1 MEKNYFND
9 LCQIYSTKK
18 FDYEL
23 FIQLENLKPNV
34 INTSKKYLLNFLI
47 DDKDKKGTVK
57 SFNEFWFNKEQTDN
71 YDLIIKYLDFNI
83 QLIQSNNIF
92 FKPKILLEIFQ
103 NTLIENEYMRKKNEE
118 SKRKN
123 KEEIKLIKEK
133 NDNYEKYIKDKIN
146 EEREKIYDSNMIKK
160 TDYENNNKTIYQK
173 HFFPKLYQN
182 PENVYLIENLKKREK
197 QKMKKFYDKK
207 NKNEERILNQYQIQ
221 II

>member
-1 MEKNYFND
+1 MDNFGFRNQENYYCQRINND
-9 LCQIYSTKK
+9 QS
-18 FDYEL
+18 
-23 FIQLENLKPNV
+23 
-34 INTSKKYLLNFLI
+34 INERNKIVDEFMNYI
-47 DDKDKKGTVK
+47 D
-57 SFNEFWFNKEQTDN
+57 NK
-71 YDLIIKYLDFNI
+71 
-83 QLIQSNNIF
+83 NNIKKNWEDEEEDDF
-92 FKPKILLEIFQ
+92 DK
-103 NTLIENEYMRKKNEE
+103 IENEYMRKKNEE

-123 KEEIKLIKEK
+123 KEEIKLIKEQ
-133 NDNYEKYIKDKIN
+133 NSNYEKYIKDKIN

-182 PENVYLIENLKKREK
+182 PENIYLIENLKKREK